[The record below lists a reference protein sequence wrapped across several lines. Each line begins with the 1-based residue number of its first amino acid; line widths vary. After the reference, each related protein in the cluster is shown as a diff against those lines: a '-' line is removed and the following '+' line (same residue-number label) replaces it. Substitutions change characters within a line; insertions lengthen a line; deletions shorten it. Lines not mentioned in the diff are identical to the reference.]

1 MLSTYSRLIFIFLNK
16 KQHQSNCIRKFCK
29 EYNIELQDK
38 TLSSPV
44 YCLEVIENTDPPLNK
59 ETEQNDENLII
70 DNKQDS
76 PEEITNVTQIFQAE
90 PMSIDPQIN
99 HKRKADQLVD
109 EQVSDNEN
117 APPTKKPARP
127 TRSTRSNSSQII
139 IEMKKAKNK

>member
-1 MLSTYSRLIFIFLNK
+1 MLSTYSRLIFIFLNE
-16 KQHQSNCIRKFCK
+16 KQHQSNCIRKVCK

-44 YCLEVIENTDPPLNK
+44 YCLKEIENTDQPLNK

-70 DNKQDS
+70 DNKQDN

-90 PMSIDPQIN
+90 PMSTDPQIS

-109 EQVSDNEN
+109 EQALYKEN
-117 APPTKKPARP
+117 TPPTKKP
-127 TRSTRSNSSQII
+127 TRSTRRKS
-139 IEMKKAKNK
+139 